1 MKNIMLA
8 VNRVLATTSTSYTDK
23 NSIAIIQQNLE
34 ESAGTYESEPFY
46 RVNYVIAL
54 QFWLDSSNNL
64 IKGEGATFDQ
74 NFEVTRRYLELQK
87 IQDSKLSG
95 IPEEYSVDSLLNRVR
110 LSENEE
116 EEGNQDAGFGI
127 IAF

>member
-1 MKNIMLA
+1 MLA